1 MMRRVPVAAW
11 LALAACAL
19 PRHAL
24 ADDGIPALLQ
34 FAEQYQQRSDTPPD
48 AARKTPSAVPP
59 HTAKTTASAR
69 PVVKPSPPA
78 AVTLMPRR
86 SLQERDEQL
95 ARQRLELQA
104 LRQENAALRA
114 AAHETPAPT
123 ALPDLAPL
131 QQWLAGL
138 RRAWQGTPDSR
149 RAAELVKQAQQ
160 QVAQE
165 AQKRREQEQR
175 FAKERGAWRQQ
186 QQTQAQWTV
195 TPEQLQDENN
205 RLSYAAG
212 SALGRD
218 IQTMLTERQSWGVP
232 VDRRSLLAGVLDNLT
247 GRERLPQQELN
258 ALMAKADEKAGAARE
273 RIVNAQQRRDRA
285 YVAQFSKRPGVQRSP
300 TGFWYRVD
308 YAGDRALPQD
318 AVIDV
323 VVKEKLTDG
332 TVIQDMDLNG
342 KVLSLPLSG
351 FPPLFREAIGH
362 LRDHGSI
369 TMVVPPALAYGE
381 TGYPPKV
388 PPNATMVYELRIDNS
403 RAPQPAADD

>member
-1 MMRRVPVAAW
+1 MTRRASVAAC

-19 PRHAL
+19 PRCAL

-34 FAEQYQQRSDTPPD
+34 FAEQYQQRSDTPTVTE
-48 AARKTPSAVPP
+48 RHKPSAAPA
-59 HTAKTTASAR
+59 HKASPR
-69 PVVKPSPPA
+69 PATNKPAAPA
-78 AVTLMPRR
+78 AVTLTPRR

-114 AAHETPAPT
+114 AAHETPAPA
-123 ALPDLAPL
+123 ALPDLTPL

-149 RAAELVKQAQQ
+149 RAAELIKQAQQ
-160 QVAQE
+160 QGAQAE
-165 AQKRREQEQR
+165 QQQREQAQR
-175 FAKERGAWRQQ
+175 FAKERDAWRQL
-186 QQTQAQWTV
+186 QAQWSI
-195 TPEQLQDENN
+195 TPEQLQDENH

-218 IQTMLTERQSWGVP
+218 IQTMMTERQSWGVP

-247 GRERLPQQELN
+247 GRERLSPQVLN
-258 ALMAKADEKAGAARE
+258 ALMTKADAAAGAARE
-273 RIVNAQQRRDRA
+273 RIVNAQQQRDRE

-308 YAGDRALPQD
+308 YAGDRALAQD

-323 VVKEKLTDG
+323 VVKETLTDG

-351 FPPLFREAIGH
+351 FPPLFREAIGR

-403 RAPQPAADD
+403 RAPQPAADR